1 MKNEFVVRG
10 SWFMAFVLVY
20 SLLTTNYELAFAATL
35 IDDFE
40 GEEIRNRLGAR
51 ANVYVRA
58 PSRIMI
64 SRTAQEMAGKRSS
77 VLMLRYDKKAEGG
90 PYNLGGWCGYYT
102 LLKMPGYLVAPTEE
116 NPNPE
121 PVGEQYLDGSQF
133 QAITFWVRGETGQEN
148 FAVGLADRHWDRV
161 GDSVKSEEIGK
172 YLPAGKLSAEWQKAT
187 IPLDNYFV
195 DYSKLAS
202 ISICFEGDLFPEG
215 QATGTVYI
223 DDITLE

>member
-90 PYNLGGWCGYYT
+90 PYNLG
-102 LLKMPGYLVAPTEE
+102 
-116 NPNPE
+116 
-121 PVGEQYLDGSQF
+121 VGA
-133 QAITFWVRGETGQEN
+133 AITR
-148 FAVGLADRHWDRV
+148 
-161 GDSVKSEEIGK
+161 
-172 YLPAGKLSAEWQKAT
+172 
-187 IPLDNYFV
+187 
-195 DYSKLAS
+195 
-202 ISICFEGDLFPEG
+202 C
-215 QATGTVYI
+215 
-223 DDITLE
+223 